1 MDKKTYGALVKELCP
16 PSPVSADIV
25 KAFFGGGAVC
35 LFGEI
40 LRTFYIMKGLDKKS
54 ALTWVAIT
62 LILIS
67 QLLTG
72 LGIYDKAAKHLGAGA
87 SVPITGFANAVVSP
101 AMEYHTEGLVL
112 GLGAKLFTVAGPV
125 IVYGTAASVLA
136 GLLYYF
142 KGVLIR

>member
-1 MDKKTYGALVKELCP
+1 MDKKTYSAMVKELS
-16 PSPVSADIV
+16 PSSPISMDIV
-25 KAFFGGGAVC
+25 KAFFGGGAIC

-40 LRTFYIMKGLDKKS
+40 LRTFYIMKGVDSKS

-62 LILIS
+62 LILTAQI
-67 QLLTG
+67 LTG

-87 SVPITGFANAVVSP
+87 NVPITGFANAVVSP
-101 AMEYHTEGLVL
+101 AMEYHTEGLIL
-112 GLGAKLFTVAGPV
+112 GLGAKLFTIAGPV

-142 KGVLIR
+142 KEVFIR

>member
-1 MDKKTYGALVKELCP
+1 MDKKTYGVMVKELS
-16 PSPVSADIV
+16 PSSPAAADIL

-35 LFGEI
+35 LFGEV
-40 LRTFYIMKGLDKKS
+40 LRTFYIMRGIDKKS

-62 LILIS
+62 LIVIA
-67 QLLTG
+67 QVFTG

-101 AMEYHTEGLVL
+101 AMEYHTEGLVT

-142 KGVLIR
+142 KEVFAR